1 VAPINSGGSGGE
13 FGGGKSSLPIL
24 NKSNEELNM
33 FTGGLYEFRHLMAQ
47 I

>member
-1 VAPINSGGSGGE
+1 MNSGGGGSGSK

-24 NKSNEELNM
+24 NKSSEELNM
-33 FTGGLYEFRHLMAQ
+33 FTGGLYEFRQLTAQ